1 MGLSFFGSEIW
12 QYYTYY
18 IPLQPTTCPI
28 SAPQQASTLSFCS
41 KGLYHLKKKDY
52 IHEGKVC
59 KVNFKYPKIFW
70 YLSFWVLPSTFAK
83 KFFDPWALSVR
94 KGRDRGEKQA
104 QICAEGCKEEYTTHI
119 F

>member
-1 MGLSFFGSEIW
+1 MHYQRCHFFGIRISNITHITFH
-12 QYYTYY
+12 YNPPRALSPPHNK
-18 IPLQPTTCPI
+18 PL
-28 SAPQQASTLSFCS
+28 LSHFAQRE
-41 KGLYHLKKKDY
+41 KKDY

-104 QICAEGCKEEYTTHI
+104 QICAEGCKEEYITHI